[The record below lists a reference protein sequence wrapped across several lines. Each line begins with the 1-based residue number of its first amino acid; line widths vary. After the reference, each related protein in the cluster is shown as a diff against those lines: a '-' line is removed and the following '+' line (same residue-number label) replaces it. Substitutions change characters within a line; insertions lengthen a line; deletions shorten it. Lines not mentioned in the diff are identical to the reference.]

1 MIDLIKLELL
11 YRKYR
16 NGLRDN
22 GKSYKFTSLK
32 TFIACCFPLLD
43 FILTEQVAC
52 QSLVVDG
59 DERHRPE
66 RADVQPDGVCAAVF
80 VRAQEISK
88 SEIKTGISSFKAMS
102 FTW

>member
-32 TFIACCFPLLD
+32 TFIACRFPLLD
-43 FILTEQVAC
+43 FILTE
-52 QSLVVDG
+52 
-59 DERHRPE
+59 
-66 RADVQPDGVCAAVF
+66 
-80 VRAQEISK
+80 
-88 SEIKTGISSFKAMS
+88 
-102 FTW
+102 

>member
-43 FILTEQVAC
+43 FILTE
-52 QSLVVDG
+52 
-59 DERHRPE
+59 
-66 RADVQPDGVCAAVF
+66 
-80 VRAQEISK
+80 
-88 SEIKTGISSFKAMS
+88 
-102 FTW
+102 